1 MKKKYQIPE
10 SGSKFLRTNLICG
23 SGSIPGGNGE
33 SVDEPIENQEPGS
46 DGDADARRRSN
57 LLNV

>member
-23 SGSIPGGNGE
+23 SAPGTNGE
-33 SVDEPIENQEPGS
+33 PVDKPIEGQEPGS
-46 DGDADARRRSN
+46 EGDADARRRSN